1 MSIFRFLVLFGSKVK
16 INKKW
21 SAFGDSSN
29 VCTHEC
35 INFHP
40 TNSLFSAIYTDLTE
54 QHAKLVSTVYEEKPL
69 YARLRE
75 PKDDFLGAV
84 YIQSNM
90 KAIWLHFYQQYLQTA
105 VWAVKPSSICG
116 PNQPVVKHWPSTP
129 HPYGLDALLS
139 SFSPM
144 HTVQLVP
151 SPWPGSNPRLSY
163 AALDCGFLSKT
174 ALADHCQGINSLL
187 FLVMISA
194 GFWIPSVILN
204 RSHR

>member
-1 MSIFRFLVLFGSKVK
+1 MCAHTWMHQLPSYKFSIFSPLHRFNWAACKSS
-16 INKKW
+16 INAVWRKTCVHK
-21 SAFGDSSN
+21 A
-29 VCTHEC
+29 ER
-35 INFHP
+35 
-40 TNSLFSAIYTDLTE
+40 
-54 QHAKLVSTVYEEKPL
+54 AKGW
-69 YARLRE
+69 
-75 PKDDFLGAV
+75 FFWGAV
-84 YIQSNM
+84 HIQSNI

-105 VWAVKPSSICG
+105 VWAVKASSICG

-139 SFSPM
+139 SFGPM

-151 SPWPGSNPRLSY
+151 SPWPGSNHRLSY

-187 FLVMISA
+187 FIVMISA
-194 GFWIPSVILN
+194 GLWIPSVILN